1 VALTTVSWDPKDQ
14 AGHTAPPQQGAS
26 PVHRHDSV
34 LLGERHRI
42 APVGPFIELGALSE
56 GP

>member
-14 AGHTAPPQQGAS
+14 AGHTAPPQQGVS